1 MISPVASWSRAAQVP
16 VVADSACAS
25 QASYG
30 SAYDAAQYACAGH
43 YDHGGVDTCAYGS
56 GTPLVIDGVV
66 AGITS
71 WGAGCAR
78 PHYPGLYAKVA
89 TFSAEIAAHL

>member
-1 MISPVASWSRAAQVP
+1 VLTLSRPLPYATIGFARPGNGALYQP
-16 VVADSACAS
+16 
-25 QASYG
+25 
-30 SAYDAAQYACAGH
+30 AYDAAQYACVGD
-43 YDHGGVDTCAYGS
+43 YDHGGVDTCTYDS
-56 GTPLVIDGVV
+56 GIPLVIDGVV

-78 PHYPGLYAKVA
+78 PHYPGLYTKVA